1 MHKMKK
7 LEKSYSHDLIEVGV
21 DEAGRGPLFGRVYA
35 AAVILPKNILNK
47 DIKDS
52 KKISSKKRK
61 ILRKWIEENVEAF
74 GIGYAEVEEIEDINI
89 LQATYKA
96 MHRAIDNI
104 GKVPELLLIDGNRFK
119 KYKNIDHIC
128 IIKGDNEFLSIAASS
143 ILAKEYHDEYI
154 INLCSED
161 ITLNERYKLL
171 SNKGYGT
178 KAHKEGILKY
188 GITKNHR
195 KSFIKLN

>member
-1 MHKMKK
+1 MTQLKQFLNK
-7 LEKSYSHDLIEVGV
+7 DLIEAGV
-21 DEAGRGPLFGRVYA
+21 DETGRGPLFGRVYA
-35 AAVILPKNILNK
+35 AAVIWPKNLFNK

-74 GIGYAEVEEIEDINI
+74 GIGYAEVEEINI

-96 MHRAIDNI
+96 MHRAIDNMSI
-104 GKVPELLLIDGNRFK
+104 NKVPDMLLIDGNRFK
-119 KYKNIDHIC
+119 KYKDIDHTC
-128 IIKGDNEFLSIAASS
+128 IIKGDCEFLSVASSS

-154 INLCSED
+154 INLCLED
-161 ITLNERYKLL
+161 NTLNEKYKLL

-178 KAHKEGILKY
+178 KAHKEGIFKY
-188 GITKNHR
+188 GITKK
-195 KSFIKLN
+195 KS